1 VNAIVQHDQ
10 VVHIVSNPQK
20 YYIDQQIWVT
30 MLEQMIDVDYENA
43 ELVIEKDKYGT
54 ITHTYVVFDSIE
66 DATHFR
72 LKYMS

>member
-1 VNAIVQHDQ
+1 
-10 VVHIVSNPQK
+10 
-20 YYIDQQIWVT
+20 